1 MSAPTPAPAAIT
13 SHGQNK
19 SSIIG
24 TTIAGIT
31 WAIALS
37 VWGCYMLQTPGHEKL
52 EKNTK
57 VSLEQMFS
65 RYAPTGAGET
75 LLSDKAQT
83 LFDEVK
89 GNTTQRIFM
98 LSPTDQINNND
109 PKDGVWFDNGDT
121 YVNCKT
127 DSQTFWPK
135 TLIISAHN
143 VADAD
148 KKLVDFVWH
157 ISIDEDVVTITK
169 NGEEVKGTDTQ
180 KDEYLEKVFRDLGS
194 NF

>member
-1 MSAPTPAPAAIT
+1 MKNLKKT
-13 SHGQNK
+13 QK
-19 SSIIG
+19 F
-24 TTIAGIT
+24 
-31 WAIALS
+31 LS
-37 VWGCYMLQTPGHEKL
+37 NRCFLDMLQQEQEKHSYRIKHKHCL
-52 EKNTK
+52 TK
-57 VSLEQMFS
+57 SKV
-65 RYAPTGAGET
+65 
-75 LLSDKAQT
+75 
-83 LFDEVK
+83 
-89 GNTTQRIFM
+89 TQLNEF
-98 LSPTDQINNND
+98 LCSPTDQINNND